1 MEEEVHE
8 EYGLHLCRK
17 VADNYDAVIITV
29 PHVQYKDLDDAYF
42 TSITRE
48 GALIAD
54 LKGIYKNRINN
65 RKYWSL

>member
-1 MEEEVHE
+1 
-8 EYGLHLCRK
+8 
-17 VADNYDAVIITV
+17 VIITV
-29 PHVQYKDLDDAYF
+29 PHSPYKNLDDAYF

-54 LKGIYKNRINN
+54 LKGTYKNKITN

>member
-1 MEEEVHE
+1 M
-8 EYGLHLCRK
+8 
-17 VADNYDAVIITV
+17 I
-29 PHVQYKDLDDAYF
+29 QYRDLDDAYF

-54 LKGIYKNRINN
+54 LKGIYKNKITN